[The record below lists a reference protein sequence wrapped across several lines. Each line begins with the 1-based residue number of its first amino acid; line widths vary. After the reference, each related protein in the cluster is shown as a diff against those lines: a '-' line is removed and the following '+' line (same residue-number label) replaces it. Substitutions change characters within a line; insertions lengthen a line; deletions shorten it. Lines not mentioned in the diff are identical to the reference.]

1 MYRNMEVR
9 RVQITGGSS
18 YMITLPKNWAES
30 RGIKKND
37 PIIVVP
43 QPDGSLLL
51 TMEGIKGDS
60 KSVKVLDT
68 DDFDS
73 PDALY
78 RCLIGAY
85 IAGHDQISIR
95 SDEPISGPYLE
106 SISEFTQTS
115 MGMEIIEEEE
125 NRILIKDLID
135 HSEVIPQK
143 NVRREYLLVKRM
155 ISDALSYDTPS
166 SKEMD
171 LRDTEVDRI
180 HWLVQRQASIY
191 QHDPGLSS
199 RTGTNLSSVISC
211 MSVSKTLERMGDHA
225 VLLVKNIS
233 NLNESDRGKLALKL
247 DKLRTKIVEYIEGA
261 VQSWM
266 DADNQKA
273 EEVMHAKNDILSF
286 SKECFKDIS
295 NNDVGNLLR
304 GSINR
309 IVDYCSD
316 IAESAIN
323 VAMEDE

>member
-1 MYRNMEVR
+1 
-9 RVQITGGSS
+9 
-18 YMITLPKNWAES
+18 MITLPKSWAES

-51 TMEGIKGDS
+51 TMEGNGTDS
-60 KSVKVLDT
+60 KSVKTLDI

-73 PDALY
+73 SDALY

-85 IAGHDQISIR
+85 IAGHDQISIG
-95 SDEPISGPYLE
+95 SLEPISGPYLE
-106 SISEFTQTS
+106 AISEFTQTS

-155 ISDALSYDTPS
+155 IGDALSKDRPYPD
-166 SKEMD
+166 EMD

-191 QHDPGLSS
+191 QHDPSLSN
-199 RTGTNLSSVISC
+199 RTGTNLSTVISC
-211 MSVSKTLERMGDHA
+211 MSVSKILERMGDHA
-225 VLLVKNIS
+225 VLLVKNMS
-233 NLNESDRGKLALKL
+233 KLDPADQKKLESDL
-247 DKLRTKIVEYIEGA
+247 DKLKTGIIGYVEES

-266 DADNQKA
+266 DADNKKA
-273 EEVMHAKNDILSF
+273 EEVMHAKKEILS
-286 SKECFKDIS
+286 SSNECFTNIS

-304 GSINR
+304 GSMNR